1 MKDYILVRITPNT
14 LTDSFISIEQS
25 PNLTVKL
32 GLGNEDV
39 GDLKII
45 RLDLLWLTFKKVFV
59 HPVIY
64 FR

>member
-45 RLDLLWLTFKKVFV
+45 RLDLL
-59 HPVIY
+59 
-64 FR
+64 